1 MLRTMRTALTLA
13 ALTTLAGAAQAAPD
27 LQRVRGTIESSD
39 GGSVTVKTTDG
50 TSQTVQLGGAKFAW
64 VVKSSLEQIKE
75 GTFIGTAT
83 KGENPMTALEV
94 VLFPESMRGTAE
106 GHYARDA
113 IPDHTAG
120 GGGPVVKSSMT
131 NGTVK
136 AGGAGAG
143 GAPKVKSSMTNA
155 TVASSDAGSGGGERT
170 LTVTYDKD
178 GSKTIVVPPKA
189 PIVAFEPAD
198 KAILTPGAKIFVV
211 AAKDGGKLDGKLV
224 AVGKDG
230 LTPPM

>member
-1 MLRTMRTALTLA
+1 MKTITIAAFAGLM
-13 ALTTLAGAAQAAPD
+13 ALTTGALAAPD
-27 LQRVRGTIESSD
+27 LQRVRGTIESAE
-39 GGSVTVKTTDG
+39 GGSVTIKTDSG
-50 TSQTVQLGGAKFAW
+50 SETVSVAGAKFAW
-64 VVKSSLEQIKE
+64 VVKSSLDEIKD
-75 GTFIGTAT
+75 GVFIGTAT
-83 KGENPMTALEV
+83 KGDNPPTALEV

-106 GHYARDA
+106 GHYPWDE
-113 IPDHTAG
+113 IVDQTG
-120 GGGPVVKSSMT
+120 GGSKVKSAMT

-136 AGGAGAG
+136 ASSG

-155 TVASSDAGSGGGERT
+155 TVEKSAESAKGRT

-178 GSKTIVVPPKA
+178 GTKTILVPPKA

-198 KAILTPGAKIFVV
+198 NAILTPGSKIFVV
-211 AAKDGGKLDGKLV
+211 AAKDGGKLEGKLV